1 MKKNI
6 GILLIIFITSLNLHA
21 SRGFLNCLKNDVDL
35 KKSVLIFYSPD
46 CPYCTKMEKEI
57 VQNEKFQEL
66 IKSKYNI
73 QIVNIKT
80 DAGKK
85 IAALYKI
92 QAVPTI
98 VNYDQT
104 SLVIKKRKGFGSINK
119 LSSFLNLNRHAKTNI
134 GNFSLSVCGD
144 GVLDAG
150 AGESCD
156 DGNTT
161 NGDGCS
167 STCELESVCGNG
179 ILEGNEVCDDGNT
192 TDGDNCSSTCDAENF
207 CGDGVLNTSE
217 ACDDGNTTNGDG
229 CSSTCELESV
239 CGNGILE
246 GNEVCDDGN
255 TIDGDNCSSTCDAE
269 NFCGDGVLNTS
280 EACDDGNT
288 TNGDGCS
295 STCEL
300 ESVCGNGILEGNEV
314 CDDGNT
320 TDGDNCSSTCDAE
333 NFCGDG
339 VLNTSEACD
348 DGNTTNGDGC
358 SSTCELESLAIN
370 EYDIAFTE
378 LKSYP
383 IPFTNQLTVSLYLLH
398 NSDVELLVYDI
409 TGKQVHAK
417 TIDNVSFGKNEIVF
431 EDIQFLQSGNYLL
444 KINVTNQLG
453 TYFKVSNILK
463 K

>member
-255 TIDGDNCSSTCDAE
+255 T
-269 NFCGDGVLNTS
+269 
-280 EACDDGNT
+280 
-288 TNGDGCS
+288 
-295 STCEL
+295 
-300 ESVCGNGILEGNEV
+300 
-314 CDDGNT
+314 

>member
-6 GILLIIFITSLNLHA
+6 GILLILFITSLNLHA

-192 TDGDNCSSTCDAENF
+192 
-207 CGDGVLNTSE
+207 
-217 ACDDGNTTNGDG
+217 
-229 CSSTCELESV
+229 
-239 CGNGILE
+239 I
-246 GNEVCDDGN
+246 
-255 TIDGDNCSSTCDAE
+255 
-269 NFCGDGVLNTS
+269 
-280 EACDDGNT
+280 
-288 TNGDGCS
+288 
-295 STCEL
+295 
-300 ESVCGNGILEGNEV
+300 
-314 CDDGNT
+314 
-320 TDGDNCSSTCDAE
+320 DGDNCSSTCDAE

-383 IPFTNQLTVSLYLLH
+383 VPFTNQLTVSLYLLH

>member
-1 MKKNI
+1 
-6 GILLIIFITSLNLHA
+6 
-21 SRGFLNCLKNDVDL
+21 
-35 KKSVLIFYSPD
+35 
-46 CPYCTKMEKEI
+46 
-57 VQNEKFQEL
+57 
-66 IKSKYNI
+66 
-73 QIVNIKT
+73 
-80 DAGKK
+80 
-85 IAALYKI
+85 
-92 QAVPTI
+92 VPTI

-192 TDGDNCSSTCDAENF
+192 
-207 CGDGVLNTSE
+207 
-217 ACDDGNTTNGDG
+217 
-229 CSSTCELESV
+229 
-239 CGNGILE
+239 I
-246 GNEVCDDGN
+246 
-255 TIDGDNCSSTCDAE
+255 
-269 NFCGDGVLNTS
+269 
-280 EACDDGNT
+280 
-288 TNGDGCS
+288 
-295 STCEL
+295 
-300 ESVCGNGILEGNEV
+300 
-314 CDDGNT
+314 
-320 TDGDNCSSTCDAE
+320 DGDNCSSTCDAE

-383 IPFTNQLTVSLYLLH
+383 VPFTNQLTVSLYLLH

>member
-6 GILLIIFITSLNLHA
+6 GILLILFITSLNLHA

-46 CPYCTKMEKEI
+46 CPHCTKMEKEI

-66 IKSKYNI
+66 IKANYNI

-80 DAGKK
+80 DEGKK
-85 IAALYKI
+85 IAALYKV

-119 LSSFLNLNRHAKTNI
+119 LSSFLNLNRYAKTNI
-134 GNFSLSVCGD
+134 GNFVLSVCGD

-150 AGESCD
+150 
-156 DGNTT
+156 
-161 NGDGCS
+161 
-167 STCELESVCGNG
+167 
-179 ILEGNEVCDDGNT
+179 
-192 TDGDNCSSTCDAENF
+192 
-207 CGDGVLNTSE
+207 E

-255 TIDGDNCSSTCDAE
+255 TLD
-269 NFCGDGVLNTS
+269 
-280 EACDDGNT
+280 
-288 TNGDGCS
+288 
-295 STCEL
+295 
-300 ESVCGNGILEGNEV
+300 
-314 CDDGNT
+314 
-320 TDGDNCSSTCDAE
+320 
-333 NFCGDG
+333 
-339 VLNTSEACD
+339 
-348 DGNTTNGDGC
+348 GDGC

-383 IPFTNQLTVSLYLLH
+383 VPFTNQLTVSLYLLH
-398 NSDVELLVYDI
+398 NSDVELLVYSI

-417 TIDNVSFGKNEIVF
+417 TIDNVSFGKNEIIF
-431 EDIQFLQSGNYLL
+431 EDIQFLPSGNYLL

>member
-150 AGESCD
+150 ES
-156 DGNTT
+156 
-161 NGDGCS
+161 
-167 STCELESVCGNG
+167 
-179 ILEGNEVCDDGNT
+179 
-192 TDGDNCSSTCDAENF
+192 
-207 CGDGVLNTSE
+207 
-217 ACDDGNTTNGDG
+217 
-229 CSSTCELESV
+229 
-239 CGNGILE
+239 
-246 GNEVCDDGN
+246 
-255 TIDGDNCSSTCDAE
+255 
-269 NFCGDGVLNTS
+269 
-280 EACDDGNT
+280 CDDGNT

-383 IPFTNQLTVSLYLLH
+383 VPFTNQLTVSLYLLH

>member
-6 GILLIIFITSLNLHA
+6 GIILILFITSLNLHA

-80 DAGKK
+80 DEGKK

-150 AGESCD
+150 ESCD
-156 DGNTT
+156 DGNTL
-161 NGDGCS
+161 D
-167 STCELESVCGNG
+167 
-179 ILEGNEVCDDGNT
+179 
-192 TDGDNCSSTCDAENF
+192 
-207 CGDGVLNTSE
+207 
-217 ACDDGNTTNGDG
+217 GDG

-255 TIDGDNCSSTCDAE
+255 TIG
-269 NFCGDGVLNTS
+269 
-280 EACDDGNT
+280 
-288 TNGDGCS
+288 
-295 STCEL
+295 
-300 ESVCGNGILEGNEV
+300 
-314 CDDGNT
+314 
-320 TDGDNCSSTCDAE
+320 GDNCSSTCDAE

-383 IPFTNQLTVSLYLLH
+383 VPFTNQLTVSLYLLH

>member
-6 GILLIIFITSLNLHA
+6 GILLILFITSLNLHA

-66 IKSKYNI
+66 FKANYNI

-80 DAGKK
+80 DEGKK
-85 IAALYKI
+85 IAALYKV

-119 LSSFLNLNRHAKTNI
+119 LSSFLNLNRYAKTNI
-134 GNFSLSVCGD
+134 GNFVLSDCGD
-144 GVLDAG
+144 GILDAG
-150 AGESCD
+150 
-156 DGNTT
+156 
-161 NGDGCS
+161 
-167 STCELESVCGNG
+167 
-179 ILEGNEVCDDGNT
+179 
-192 TDGDNCSSTCDAENF
+192 
-207 CGDGVLNTSE
+207 E

-229 CSSTCELESV
+229 CSSTCELESL
-239 CGNGILE
+239 CGDGILE

-255 TIDGDNCSSTCDAE
+255 TVD
-269 NFCGDGVLNTS
+269 
-280 EACDDGNT
+280 
-288 TNGDGCS
+288 
-295 STCEL
+295 
-300 ESVCGNGILEGNEV
+300 
-314 CDDGNT
+314 
-320 TDGDNCSSTCDAE
+320 
-333 NFCGDG
+333 
-339 VLNTSEACD
+339 
-348 DGNTTNGDGC
+348 GDGC

-383 IPFTNQLTVSLYLLH
+383 VPFTNQLTVSLYLLH

-417 TIDNVSFGKNEIVF
+417 TIDNVSFGKNEIIF
-431 EDIQFLQSGNYLL
+431 EDIQFLPSGNYLL

>member
-6 GILLIIFITSLNLHA
+6 GILLILFITSLNLHA

-66 IKSKYNI
+66 IKANYNI

-80 DAGKK
+80 DEGKK
-85 IAALYKI
+85 IAALYKV

-119 LSSFLNLNRHAKTNI
+119 LSSFLNLNRYAKTNI
-134 GNFSLSVCGD
+134 GNFVLSVCGD

-150 AGESCD
+150 
-156 DGNTT
+156 
-161 NGDGCS
+161 
-167 STCELESVCGNG
+167 
-179 ILEGNEVCDDGNT
+179 
-192 TDGDNCSSTCDAENF
+192 
-207 CGDGVLNTSE
+207 E

-300 ESVCGNGILEGNEV
+300 ES
-314 CDDGNT
+314 
-320 TDGDNCSSTCDAE
+320 
-333 NFCGDG
+333 
-339 VLNTSEACD
+339 
-348 DGNTTNGDGC
+348 
-358 SSTCELESLAIN
+358 LAIN
-370 EYDIAFTE
+370 EYDVAFTE

-383 IPFTNQLTVSLYLLH
+383 VPFTNQLTVSLYLLH

-417 TIDNVSFGKNEIVF
+417 TIDNVSFGKNEIIF
-431 EDIQFLQSGNYLL
+431 EDIQFLPSGNYLL

>member
-150 AGESCD
+150 ESCD

-192 TDGDNCSSTCDAENF
+192 T
-207 CGDGVLNTSE
+207 
-217 ACDDGNTTNGDG
+217 
-229 CSSTCELESV
+229 
-239 CGNGILE
+239 
-246 GNEVCDDGN
+246 
-255 TIDGDNCSSTCDAE
+255 DGDNCSSTCDAE

-383 IPFTNQLTVSLYLLH
+383 VPFTNQLTVSLYLLH

>member
-46 CPYCTKMEKEI
+46 CPYCSKMEKEI

-80 DAGKK
+80 DEGKK
-85 IAALYKI
+85 IAAIYKV

-119 LSSFLNLNRHAKTNI
+119 LSSFLNLNRYAKTNI
-134 GNFSLSVCGD
+134 GNFVLSVCGD

-150 AGESCD
+150 ES
-156 DGNTT
+156 
-161 NGDGCS
+161 
-167 STCELESVCGNG
+167 
-179 ILEGNEVCDDGNT
+179 
-192 TDGDNCSSTCDAENF
+192 
-207 CGDGVLNTSE
+207 
-217 ACDDGNTTNGDG
+217 CDDGNTTNGDG

-280 EACDDGNT
+280 ESCDDGNT
-288 TNGDGCS
+288 LDGDGCS

-383 IPFTNQLTVSLYLLH
+383 VPFTNQLTVSLYLLH

>member
-6 GILLIIFITSLNLHA
+6 GILLILLITSLNLHA

-35 KKSVLIFYSPD
+35 KKSVIIFYSPD
-46 CPYCTKMEKEI
+46 CRYCLKMEKEI
-57 VQNEKFQEL
+57 AKNEKFQEL
-66 IKSKYNI
+66 LKSKYNI
-73 QIVNIKT
+73 QIINIKT
-80 DAGKK
+80 DEGKK
-85 IAALYKI
+85 IAAFYKVK
-92 QAVPTI
+92 AVPTI

-104 SLVIKKRKGFGSINK
+104 SLVIKKSKGFGSINK
-119 LSSFLNLNRHAKTNI
+119 LSSFLNLNRNAKTNI
-134 GNFSLSVCGD
+134 GDFSLSVCGD
-144 GVLDAG
+144 GVLD
-150 AGESCD
+150 
-156 DGNTT
+156 
-161 NGDGCS
+161 
-167 STCELESVCGNG
+167 
-179 ILEGNEVCDDGNT
+179 EG
-192 TDGDNCSSTCDAENF
+192 
-207 CGDGVLNTSE
+207 E
-217 ACDDGNTTNGDG
+217 ACDDGNTMDGDG

-255 TIDGDNCSSTCDAE
+255 TIDGDGCSSTCDAVY
-269 NFCGDGVLNTS
+269 FCGDGVLEGN
-280 EACDDGNT
+280 EACDDGN
-288 TNGDGCS
+288 NIDGDGCS

-320 TDGDNCSSTCDAE
+320 ID
-333 NFCGDG
+333 
-339 VLNTSEACD
+339 
-348 DGNTTNGDGC
+348 GDGC
-358 SSTCELESLAIN
+358 SSTCDAVYFCGDGVLEGNEACDDGNNIDGDGCSSTCQDESLAVN
-370 EYDIAFTE
+370 EYGIAFTE

-383 IPFTNQLTVSLYLLH
+383 VPFTNKLTVSLYLLH

-431 EDIQFLQSGNYLL
+431 GDIQFLQSGNYLL

>member
-150 AGESCD
+150 ESCD
-156 DGNTT
+156 DGNT
-161 NGDGCS
+161 
-167 STCELESVCGNG
+167 LE
-179 ILEGNEVCDDGNT
+179 
-192 TDGDNCSSTCDAENF
+192 
-207 CGDGVLNTSE
+207 
-217 ACDDGNTTNGDG
+217 GDG

-255 TIDGDNCSSTCDAE
+255 TI
-269 NFCGDGVLNTS
+269 
-280 EACDDGNT
+280 
-288 TNGDGCS
+288 
-295 STCEL
+295 
-300 ESVCGNGILEGNEV
+300 
-314 CDDGNT
+314 
-320 TDGDNCSSTCDAE
+320 DGDNCSSTCDAE

>member
-6 GILLIIFITSLNLHA
+6 GILLILFITSLNLHA

-229 CSSTCELESV
+229 CSSTCELES
-239 CGNGILE
+239 
-246 GNEVCDDGN
+246 
-255 TIDGDNCSSTCDAE
+255 
-269 NFCGDGVLNTS
+269 
-280 EACDDGNT
+280 
-288 TNGDGCS
+288 
-295 STCEL
+295 
-300 ESVCGNGILEGNEV
+300 
-314 CDDGNT
+314 
-320 TDGDNCSSTCDAE
+320 
-333 NFCGDG
+333 
-339 VLNTSEACD
+339 
-348 DGNTTNGDGC
+348 
-358 SSTCELESLAIN
+358 LAIN

-383 IPFTNQLTVSLYLLH
+383 VPFTNQLTVSLYLLH

>member
-6 GILLIIFITSLNLHA
+6 GILLILFITSLNLHA

-66 IKSKYNI
+66 IKANYNI
-73 QIVNIKT
+73 QIVNVKS
-80 DAGKK
+80 DEGKK
-85 IAALYKI
+85 IAALYKV

-119 LSSFLNLNRHAKTNI
+119 LSSFLNLNRYAKTNI
-134 GNFSLSVCGD
+134 DNFVLSVCGD

-150 AGESCD
+150 
-156 DGNTT
+156 
-161 NGDGCS
+161 
-167 STCELESVCGNG
+167 
-179 ILEGNEVCDDGNT
+179 
-192 TDGDNCSSTCDAENF
+192 
-207 CGDGVLNTSE
+207 E

-269 NFCGDGVLNTS
+269 NFCGDGVLDAG

-320 TDGDNCSSTCDAE
+320 LD
-333 NFCGDG
+333 
-339 VLNTSEACD
+339 
-348 DGNTTNGDGC
+348 GDGC

-383 IPFTNQLTVSLYLLH
+383 VPFTNQLTVSLYLLH
-398 NSDVELLVYDI
+398 NSDVELLVYSI

-417 TIDNVSFGKNEIVF
+417 TIDNVSFGKNEIIF
-431 EDIQFLQSGNYLL
+431 EDIQFLPSGNYLL

>member
-6 GILLIIFITSLNLHA
+6 GILLILLITSLNLHA
-21 SRGFLNCLKNDVDL
+21 SRGFLNCIKNDVDL
-35 KKSVLIFYSPD
+35 KKSVIIFYSPD
-46 CPYCTKMEKEI
+46 CRYCLKMEKEI
-57 VQNEKFQEL
+57 AKNEKFQEL
-66 IKSKYNI
+66 LKSKYNI
-73 QIVNIKT
+73 QIINIKT
-80 DAGKK
+80 DEGKK
-85 IAALYKI
+85 IAALYKVK
-92 QAVPTI
+92 AVPTI

-104 SLVIKKRKGFGSINK
+104 SLVIKKSKGFGSINK
-119 LSSFLNLNRHAKTNI
+119 LSSFLNLNRNAKINI
-134 GNFSLSVCGD
+134 GDFSLSVCGD
-144 GVLDAG
+144 GVLD
-150 AGESCD
+150 
-156 DGNTT
+156 
-161 NGDGCS
+161 
-167 STCELESVCGNG
+167 
-179 ILEGNEVCDDGNT
+179 EG
-192 TDGDNCSSTCDAENF
+192 
-207 CGDGVLNTSE
+207 E
-217 ACDDGNTTNGDG
+217 ACDDGNTMDGDG

-255 TIDGDNCSSTCDAE
+255 TIDGDNCSSTCDAVY
-269 NFCGDGVLNTS
+269 FCGDGILEGN

-288 TNGDGCS
+288 MDGDGCS

-320 TDGDNCSSTCDAE
+320 IDGDNCSSTCDAVY
-333 NFCGDG
+333 FCGDG
-339 VLNTSEACD
+339 VLEGNEACD
-348 DGNTTNGDGC
+348 DGNNIDGDGC
-358 SSTCELESLAIN
+358 SSTCQDESLAVN
-370 EYDIAFTE
+370 EYGIAFTE

-383 IPFTNQLTVSLYLLH
+383 VPFTNKLTVSLYLLH

-431 EDIQFLQSGNYLL
+431 GDIQFLQSGNYLL

>member
-80 DAGKK
+80 DEGKK

-150 AGESCD
+150 ES
-156 DGNTT
+156 
-161 NGDGCS
+161 
-167 STCELESVCGNG
+167 
-179 ILEGNEVCDDGNT
+179 
-192 TDGDNCSSTCDAENF
+192 
-207 CGDGVLNTSE
+207 
-217 ACDDGNTTNGDG
+217 
-229 CSSTCELESV
+229 
-239 CGNGILE
+239 
-246 GNEVCDDGN
+246 
-255 TIDGDNCSSTCDAE
+255 
-269 NFCGDGVLNTS
+269 
-280 EACDDGNT
+280 CDDGNT

>member
-6 GILLIIFITSLNLHA
+6 GILLILFITSLNLHA
-21 SRGFLNCLKNDVDL
+21 SRGFLNCLKNGVDL

-66 IKSKYNI
+66 IKANYNI

-80 DAGKK
+80 DEGKK
-85 IAALYKI
+85 IAALYKV

-119 LSSFLNLNRHAKTNI
+119 LSSFLNLNRYAKTNI
-134 GNFSLSVCGD
+134 GNFVLSVCGD

-150 AGESCD
+150 
-156 DGNTT
+156 
-161 NGDGCS
+161 
-167 STCELESVCGNG
+167 
-179 ILEGNEVCDDGNT
+179 
-192 TDGDNCSSTCDAENF
+192 
-207 CGDGVLNTSE
+207 E

-300 ESVCGNGILEGNEV
+300 ES
-314 CDDGNT
+314 
-320 TDGDNCSSTCDAE
+320 
-333 NFCGDG
+333 
-339 VLNTSEACD
+339 
-348 DGNTTNGDGC
+348 
-358 SSTCELESLAIN
+358 LAIN
-370 EYDIAFTE
+370 EYDIAFTQ

-383 IPFTNQLTVSLYLLH
+383 VPFTNQLTVSLYLLH

-417 TIDNVSFGKNEIVF
+417 TIDNVSFGKNEIIF
-431 EDIQFLQSGNYLL
+431 EDIQFLPSGNYLL

>member
-80 DAGKK
+80 DEGKK
-85 IAALYKI
+85 IAALYKV

-119 LSSFLNLNRHAKTNI
+119 LSSFLNLNRYGNTNI
-134 GNFSLSVCGD
+134 GNFVLSVCGD
-144 GVLDAG
+144 GVID

-156 DGNTT
+156 DGNTL
-161 NGDGCS
+161 D
-167 STCELESVCGNG
+167 
-179 ILEGNEVCDDGNT
+179 
-192 TDGDNCSSTCDAENF
+192 
-207 CGDGVLNTSE
+207 
-217 ACDDGNTTNGDG
+217 
-229 CSSTCELESV
+229 
-239 CGNGILE
+239 
-246 GNEVCDDGN
+246 
-255 TIDGDNCSSTCDAE
+255 
-269 NFCGDGVLNTS
+269 
-280 EACDDGNT
+280 
-288 TNGDGCS
+288 GDGCS

>member
-1 MKKNI
+1 MKKNV
-6 GILLIIFITSLNLHA
+6 GILLILFITSLNLHA

-80 DAGKK
+80 DEGKK

-192 TDGDNCSSTCDAENF
+192 IDGDNCSSTCDAENF

-255 TIDGDNCSSTCDAE
+255 TI
-269 NFCGDGVLNTS
+269 
-280 EACDDGNT
+280 
-288 TNGDGCS
+288 
-295 STCEL
+295 
-300 ESVCGNGILEGNEV
+300 
-314 CDDGNT
+314 
-320 TDGDNCSSTCDAE
+320 DGDNCSSTCDAE

>member
-6 GILLIIFITSLNLHA
+6 GILLILFITSLNLHA

-46 CPYCTKMEKEI
+46 CTYCTKMEKEI

-66 IKSKYNI
+66 IKANYNI

-80 DAGKK
+80 DDGKK
-85 IAALYKI
+85 IAALYKV

-98 VNYDQT
+98 VSYDQT

-119 LSSFLNLNRHAKTNI
+119 LSSFLNLNRYAKTNI
-134 GNFSLSVCGD
+134 GNFVLSVCGD

-150 AGESCD
+150 
-156 DGNTT
+156 
-161 NGDGCS
+161 
-167 STCELESVCGNG
+167 
-179 ILEGNEVCDDGNT
+179 
-192 TDGDNCSSTCDAENF
+192 
-207 CGDGVLNTSE
+207 
-217 ACDDGNTTNGDG
+217 
-229 CSSTCELESV
+229 
-239 CGNGILE
+239 
-246 GNEVCDDGN
+246 
-255 TIDGDNCSSTCDAE
+255 
-269 NFCGDGVLNTS
+269 

-383 IPFTNQLTVSLYLLH
+383 VPFTNQLTVSLYLLH

-417 TIDNVSFGKNEIVF
+417 TIDNVSFGKNEIIF
-431 EDIQFLQSGNYLL
+431 EDIQFLPSGNYLL

>member
-6 GILLIIFITSLNLHA
+6 GILLILFITSLNLHA

-66 IKSKYNI
+66 IKANYNI

-80 DAGKK
+80 DEGKK
-85 IAALYKI
+85 IAALYKV

-119 LSSFLNLNRHAKTNI
+119 LSSFLNLNRYAKTNI
-134 GNFSLSVCGD
+134 GNFVLSVCGD

-150 AGESCD
+150 
-156 DGNTT
+156 
-161 NGDGCS
+161 
-167 STCELESVCGNG
+167 
-179 ILEGNEVCDDGNT
+179 
-192 TDGDNCSSTCDAENF
+192 
-207 CGDGVLNTSE
+207 E

-300 ESVCGNGILEGNEV
+300 ES
-314 CDDGNT
+314 
-320 TDGDNCSSTCDAE
+320 
-333 NFCGDG
+333 
-339 VLNTSEACD
+339 
-348 DGNTTNGDGC
+348 
-358 SSTCELESLAIN
+358 LAIN

-383 IPFTNQLTVSLYLLH
+383 VPFTNQLTVSLYLLH

-417 TIDNVSFGKNEIVF
+417 TIDNVSFGKNEIIF
-431 EDIQFLQSGNYLL
+431 EDIQFLPSGNYLL